1 MTPKENNEILIKL
14 KCQPCVV
21 SDFFYKIFQG
31 LATGKDD
38 VFFLHQCKYNE
49 NIVIAYSNMLGSDV
63 ELEIGIVKPLLKGED
78 VHRYDNIK
86 TDRIVLLPYMQ
97 DYSLMKESYIQT
109 NYPKAYSY
117 LKLFEKELKD
127 RENGR
132 FDIDGKWFQFSRKQ
146 GLTSAETMKLVAPEI
161 SLGGNYAFDEK
172 GQFYSTTK
180 IYGYIK
186 KNDVISSYKSLMAI
200 LNSKV
205 MWYFMRNTGY
215 VLRGGY
221 YTFKTNY
228 VKPFPMP
235 SDAAIIAIE
244 PVLIPLVDK
253 VLLAKKNNPKADT
266 STEEREIDNI
276 VFDLYGLTEEE
287 RNEIIKES

>member
-1 MTPKENNEILIKL
+1 MLSDDYWYRYIYPKNLIL
-14 KCQPCVV
+14 
-21 SDFFYKIFQG
+21 F
-31 LATGKDD
+31 
-38 VFFLHQCKYNE
+38 
-49 NIVIAYSNMLGSDV
+49 
-63 ELEIGIVKPLLKGED
+63 
-78 VHRYDNIK
+78 DNI
-86 TDRIVLLPYMQ
+86 
-97 DYSLMKESYIQT
+97 
-109 NYPKAYSY
+109 
-117 LKLFEKELKD
+117 
-127 RENGR
+127 
-132 FDIDGKWFQFSRKQ
+132 
-146 GLTSAETMKLVAPEI
+146 KLVAPEI

-186 KNDVISSYKSLMAI
+186 KNDVKSSYKSLMAI

>member
-1 MTPKENNEILIKL
+1 
-14 KCQPCVV
+14 
-21 SDFFYKIFQG
+21 
-31 LATGKDD
+31 
-38 VFFLHQCKYNE
+38 
-49 NIVIAYSNMLGSDV
+49 
-63 ELEIGIVKPLLKGED
+63 
-78 VHRYDNIK
+78 
-86 TDRIVLLPYMQ
+86 
-97 DYSLMKESYIQT
+97 
-109 NYPKAYSY
+109 
-117 LKLFEKELKD
+117 
-127 RENGR
+127 
-132 FDIDGKWFQFSRKQ
+132 
-146 GLTSAETMKLVAPEI
+146 
-161 SLGGNYAFDEK
+161 
-172 GQFYSTTK
+172 
-180 IYGYIK
+180 
-186 KNDVISSYKSLMAI
+186 
-200 LNSKV
+200 